1 MNLPGS
7 KYDDEKNS
15 QTKDTKAN
23 MKYASDRPNY
33 PNKSALYSNKN
44 VGSANRNESYLDSVK

>member
-15 QTKDTKAN
+15 QAKDIKAN

-33 PNKSALYSNKN
+33 PNKSALYSNA
-44 VGSANRNESYLDSVK
+44 GSANRNESYLDVVK